1 MQEDRLW
8 FNTEPDAPA
17 PALTR
22 AVVSATAISAARP
35 LQTFPLP
42 KRTVRPGRLTLW
54 RTAARMFAAHPLFG
68 VGPDNFRLQYGDV
81 AGLPDA
87 DPRTHSNSMYV
98 EMFVGGGIV
107 GGAAFLWLMWKA
119 AGLSADTVRR
129 SANVSGLGVAAAV
142 AAVLIH
148 GFVDSF
154 FSFTPA
160 YVVIAF
166 TLGLAAVTH
175 ADCI

>member
-1 MQEDRLW
+1 
-8 FNTEPDAPA
+8 
-17 PALTR
+17 
-22 AVVSATAISAARP
+22 
-35 LQTFPLP
+35 
-42 KRTVRPGRLTLW
+42 
-54 RTAARMFAAHPLFG
+54 
-68 VGPDNFRLQYGDV
+68 
-81 AGLPDA
+81 
-87 DPRTHSNSMYV
+87 MYV